1 MRLWRLH
8 LENYVNIYNGMGL
21 RTLDIDFSKCRNKL
35 LIIKGDNGSGKSS
48 LYNCLSPFIDD
59 SSVFMLDKD
68 VKKVI
73 SYLLN
78 DNSMLTITY
87 TAHKGSNGRNKP
99 SRCSIIR
106 SYPDGTS
113 FELNKNMNILTGK
126 QIIYDLFNLDDNY
139 ITLSNVSATNKGL
152 GTLTPH
158 ERKKYVGNILS
169 AIGEY
174 SELNKLFTNKLTVV
188 KSLMKSIT
196 TKIEQIGSLEIIKQK
211 IEEYTNSIRNLENER
226 DALKTKEVT
235 LLNKI
240 EEYTKDGDPI
250 KIYNDLTTK
259 KQIIESKLTNMPIE
273 DIKKCSDDKFIELS
287 NQITKYD
294 TTITILEDQI
304 KELLEKENRLVR
316 ENEEYKVKIES
327 LFNKE
332 LLDSIEDRL
341 NVLNNNLQFYIGCFN
356 SIGFDKYEFITQKA
370 YIYAIDTIEYF
381 NAHVDKLSDEYD
393 IEILNESVKWL
404 NTKYECTDILSF
416 KDKMQSKLMEINIA
430 ITKYDT
436 HLKKAMAYD
445 MIPDKC
451 NLSSECVFVK
461 DIVQSKKYIEEVD
474 ISKLTKEKQSI
485 QDMIDG
491 ATKEYTKQTK
501 IKSCIEEIKNLIVRI
516 ESASNIMSKFSD
528 MEFTKDQIVHYIV
541 NNIKININTTE
552 YREYSNY
559 INSIQATKEDINNL
573 TKQKEEIM
581 SSNKEVSILKTK
593 LESNNQEMVK
603 LLESKQSIIGKI
615 KDIKN
620 KKSLILEEYEYSKTL
635 KQYKEQYIEFSDEL
649 KEINTKLDSMNINE
663 YKEFYNQVKELSDK
677 LNQINHVDLPIVRS
691 GLEECKYQTILFDQ
705 YKKDYEEYN
714 NNYKYLVD
722 LKRYSGI
729 NGIQTIYMS
738 VFMNSILSEANA
750 LLSNL
755 FKGRFKLEPFIINE
769 NEFIIPCVDDIGN
782 RRPDISFMSDSQLS
796 EISMI
801 LSFVLLHKS
810 SKLYNIIKLDEVD
823 DNLDNENRLQFV
835 ILLNHIMDMLKF
847 DQCIIISHNDELD
860 LNNSDLII
868 TKVEDSAYRDYL
880 LNSGANIIADFT

>member
-8 LENYVNIYNGMGL
+8 LENYVNIYNGMAL

-332 LLDSIEDRL
+332 LLDSIEDR
-341 NVLNNNLQFYIGCFN
+341 I
-356 SIGFDKYEFITQKA
+356 
-370 YIYAIDTIEYF
+370 IYY
-381 NAHVDKLSDEYD
+381 
-393 IEILNESVKWL
+393 
-404 NTKYECTDILSF
+404 
-416 KDKMQSKLMEINIA
+416 
-430 ITKYDT
+430 
-436 HLKKAMAYD
+436 
-445 MIPDKC
+445 
-451 NLSSECVFVK
+451 
-461 DIVQSKKYIEEVD
+461 
-474 ISKLTKEKQSI
+474 
-485 QDMIDG
+485 
-491 ATKEYTKQTK
+491 
-501 IKSCIEEIKNLIVRI
+501 
-516 ESASNIMSKFSD
+516 
-528 MEFTKDQIVHYIV
+528 
-541 NNIKININTTE
+541 
-552 YREYSNY
+552 
-559 INSIQATKEDINNL
+559 
-573 TKQKEEIM
+573 
-581 SSNKEVSILKTK
+581 
-593 LESNNQEMVK
+593 
-603 LLESKQSIIGKI
+603 
-615 KDIKN
+615 
-620 KKSLILEEYEYSKTL
+620 
-635 KQYKEQYIEFSDEL
+635 
-649 KEINTKLDSMNINE
+649 
-663 YKEFYNQVKELSDK
+663 
-677 LNQINHVDLPIVRS
+677 
-691 GLEECKYQTILFDQ
+691 
-705 YKKDYEEYN
+705 
-714 NNYKYLVD
+714 
-722 LKRYSGI
+722 
-729 NGIQTIYMS
+729 
-738 VFMNSILSEANA
+738 
-750 LLSNL
+750 LLSPTN
-755 FKGRFKLEPFIINE
+755 KTPQELEQVHNIWRLLYYN
-769 NEFIIPCVDDIGN
+769 DIDALSN
-782 RRPDISFMSDSQLS
+782 PLPKYSD
-796 EISMI
+796 
-801 LSFVLLHKS
+801 
-810 SKLYNIIKLDEVD
+810 IIKLIYN
-823 DNLDNENRLQFV
+823 DND
-835 ILLNHIMDMLKF
+835 
-847 DQCIIISHNDELD
+847 
-860 LNNSDLII
+860 
-868 TKVEDSAYRDYL
+868 T
-880 LNSGANIIADFT
+880 

>member
-1 MRLWRLH
+1 M
-8 LENYVNIYNGMGL
+8 
-21 RTLDIDFSKCRNKL
+21 
-35 LIIKGDNGSGKSS
+35 
-48 LYNCLSPFIDD
+48 
-59 SSVFMLDKD
+59 
-68 VKKVI
+68 
-73 SYLLN
+73 
-78 DNSMLTITY
+78 
-87 TAHKGSNGRNKP
+87 
-99 SRCSIIR
+99 
-106 SYPDGTS
+106 
-113 FELNKNMNILTGK
+113 
-126 QIIYDLFNLDDNY
+126 
-139 ITLSNVSATNKGL
+139 
-152 GTLTPH
+152 
-158 ERKKYVGNILS
+158 
-169 AIGEY
+169 
-174 SELNKLFTNKLTVV
+174 
-188 KSLMKSIT
+188 
-196 TKIEQIGSLEIIKQK
+196 
-211 IEEYTNSIRNLENER
+211 
-226 DALKTKEVT
+226 
-235 LLNKI
+235 
-240 EEYTKDGDPI
+240 
-250 KIYNDLTTK
+250 
-259 KQIIESKLTNMPIE
+259 
-273 DIKKCSDDKFIELS
+273 
-287 NQITKYD
+287 
-294 TTITILEDQI
+294 
-304 KELLEKENRLVR
+304 
-316 ENEEYKVKIES
+316 
-327 LFNKE
+327 
-332 LLDSIEDRL
+332 
-341 NVLNNNLQFYIGCFN
+341 
-356 SIGFDKYEFITQKA
+356 
-370 YIYAIDTIEYF
+370 
-381 NAHVDKLSDEYD
+381 
-393 IEILNESVKWL
+393 
-404 NTKYECTDILSF
+404 
-416 KDKMQSKLMEINIA
+416 
-430 ITKYDT
+430 
-436 HLKKAMAYD
+436 
-445 MIPDKC
+445 
-451 NLSSECVFVK
+451 
-461 DIVQSKKYIEEVD
+461 EEVD
-474 ISKLTKEKQSI
+474 ISNLTKEKQSI

-516 ESASNIMSKFSD
+516 ESASNMMSKFSD

-635 KQYKEQYIEFSDEL
+635 KQYKEQYIEFNDEL

-691 GLEECKYQTILFDQ
+691 GLEECKYQTILFEQ

>member
-174 SELNKLFTNKLTVV
+174 TELNKLFTTKLTVV
-188 KSLMKSIT
+188 KSLIKSIT

-211 IEEYTNSIRNLENER
+211 IEEYTNSLKSLEDER
-226 DALKTKEVT
+226 DRLKTKEVT

-240 EEYTKDGDPI
+240 EYYTKEGDPI
-250 KIYNDLTTK
+250 KIYNDLSVK
-259 KQIIESKLTNMPIE
+259 KQIIESKLTNIPVE
-273 DIKKCSDDKFIELS
+273 DIKKCSDERFIELS
-287 NQITKYD
+287 NQITKFN
-294 TTITILEDQI
+294 TTISILEEQIKGILED
-304 KELLEKENRLVR
+304 ENTIIR
-316 ENEEYKVKIES
+316 ENEEYKLKIES
-327 LFNKE
+327 LFNKD
-332 LLDSIEDRL
+332 LLNEIENRL
-341 NVLNNNLQFYIGCFN
+341 EALNNNLKFYIGCFN
-356 SIGFDKYEFITQKA
+356 SIGFDKYESISQKD
-370 YIYAIDTIEYF
+370 YVYAIDTIEYF
-381 NAHVDKLSDEYD
+381 NSHLDKLSEEYERD
-393 IEILNESVKWL
+393 ILEESIKWL
-404 NTKYECTDILSF
+404 DTKYKCTDILSF
-416 KDKMQSKLMEINIA
+416 KDNMQSKLMDISIQ
-430 ITKYDT
+430 ITNYMN
-436 HLKKAMAYD
+436 HLNKATEFD
-445 MIPDKC
+445 KIPRDCKLFNDC
-451 NLSSECVFVK
+451 TFVK
-461 DIVQSKKYIEEVD
+461 DIVKSKEYIENVD
-474 ISKLTKEKQSI
+474 IDKLTKEKQSI
-485 QDMIDG
+485 EEVIAKSKQ
-491 ATKEYTKQTK
+491 EYIKQTK
-501 IKSCIEEIKNLIVRI
+501 IKSCIEDIKNLLIRV
-516 ESASNIMSKFSD
+516 EAASNMMSKFSN
-528 MEFTKDQIVHYIV
+528 MEFTREQIIHYIV

-559 INSIQATKEDINNL
+559 INSIQATKEDIDNL
-573 TKQKEEIM
+573 TKQKADMI
-581 SSNKEVSILKTK
+581 SSNKEVSILKSK
-593 LESNNQEMVK
+593 LESNNHKMIK
-603 LLESKQSIIGKI
+603 ILESKQSIIGRI
-615 KDIKN
+615 QSIKN
-620 KKSLILEEYEYSKTL
+620 EKSLIEEEYEYSKTL

-649 KEINTKLDSMNINE
+649 EEINNKLKSINIEEYRGYYNE
-663 YKEFYNQVKELSDK
+663 VTEIGNK
-677 LNQINHVDLPIVRS
+677 LNQINHVDLPIIRS
-691 GLEECKYQTILFDQ
+691 SLEEYKYQTILFEN

-714 NNYKYLVD
+714 TNYKYLVD

-738 VFMNSILSEANA
+738 VFMNSILSEANV
-750 LLSNL
+750 LLANL

-769 NEFIIPCVDDIGN
+769 NEFIIPCVDDLGN
-782 RRPDISFMSDSQLS
+782 KRPDISFMSDSQLS

-868 TKVEDSAYRDYL
+868 TKVEDSTYRDYL

>member
-1 MRLWRLH
+1 M
-8 LENYVNIYNGMGL
+8 
-21 RTLDIDFSKCRNKL
+21 
-35 LIIKGDNGSGKSS
+35 
-48 LYNCLSPFIDD
+48 
-59 SSVFMLDKD
+59 
-68 VKKVI
+68 
-73 SYLLN
+73 
-78 DNSMLTITY
+78 
-87 TAHKGSNGRNKP
+87 
-99 SRCSIIR
+99 
-106 SYPDGTS
+106 
-113 FELNKNMNILTGK
+113 
-126 QIIYDLFNLDDNY
+126 
-139 ITLSNVSATNKGL
+139 
-152 GTLTPH
+152 
-158 ERKKYVGNILS
+158 
-169 AIGEY
+169 
-174 SELNKLFTNKLTVV
+174 
-188 KSLMKSIT
+188 
-196 TKIEQIGSLEIIKQK
+196 
-211 IEEYTNSIRNLENER
+211 
-226 DALKTKEVT
+226 
-235 LLNKI
+235 
-240 EEYTKDGDPI
+240 
-250 KIYNDLTTK
+250 
-259 KQIIESKLTNMPIE
+259 
-273 DIKKCSDDKFIELS
+273 
-287 NQITKYD
+287 
-294 TTITILEDQI
+294 
-304 KELLEKENRLVR
+304 
-316 ENEEYKVKIES
+316 
-327 LFNKE
+327 
-332 LLDSIEDRL
+332 
-341 NVLNNNLQFYIGCFN
+341 
-356 SIGFDKYEFITQKA
+356 
-370 YIYAIDTIEYF
+370 
-381 NAHVDKLSDEYD
+381 
-393 IEILNESVKWL
+393 
-404 NTKYECTDILSF
+404 
-416 KDKMQSKLMEINIA
+416 
-430 ITKYDT
+430 
-436 HLKKAMAYD
+436 
-445 MIPDKC
+445 
-451 NLSSECVFVK
+451 
-461 DIVQSKKYIEEVD
+461 
-474 ISKLTKEKQSI
+474 
-485 QDMIDG
+485 
-491 ATKEYTKQTK
+491 
-501 IKSCIEEIKNLIVRI
+501 
-516 ESASNIMSKFSD
+516 
-528 MEFTKDQIVHYIV
+528 

-635 KQYKEQYIEFSDEL
+635 KQYKEQYIEFNDEL
-649 KEINTKLDSMNINE
+649 KEINGKLDSMNINE
-663 YKEFYNQVKELSDK
+663 YKEFYNQVTELSDK

-691 GLEECKYQTILFDQ
+691 GLEECKYQTILFEQ

-750 LLSNL
+750 LLPNL

>member
-8 LENYVNIYNGMGL
+8 LENYVNIYNGMGI

-273 DIKKCSDDKFIELS
+273 DIKKCSDEKFIEL
-287 NQITKYD
+287 
-294 TTITILEDQI
+294 
-304 KELLEKENRLVR
+304 
-316 ENEEYKVKIES
+316 
-327 LFNKE
+327 
-332 LLDSIEDRL
+332 
-341 NVLNNNLQFYIGCFN
+341 
-356 SIGFDKYEFITQKA
+356 
-370 YIYAIDTIEYF
+370 
-381 NAHVDKLSDEYD
+381 
-393 IEILNESVKWL
+393 
-404 NTKYECTDILSF
+404 
-416 KDKMQSKLMEINIA
+416 
-430 ITKYDT
+430 
-436 HLKKAMAYD
+436 
-445 MIPDKC
+445 
-451 NLSSECVFVK
+451 
-461 DIVQSKKYIEEVD
+461 
-474 ISKLTKEKQSI
+474 
-485 QDMIDG
+485 
-491 ATKEYTKQTK
+491 
-501 IKSCIEEIKNLIVRI
+501 
-516 ESASNIMSKFSD
+516 
-528 MEFTKDQIVHYIV
+528 
-541 NNIKININTTE
+541 
-552 YREYSNY
+552 
-559 INSIQATKEDINNL
+559 
-573 TKQKEEIM
+573 
-581 SSNKEVSILKTK
+581 
-593 LESNNQEMVK
+593 
-603 LLESKQSIIGKI
+603 
-615 KDIKN
+615 
-620 KKSLILEEYEYSKTL
+620 
-635 KQYKEQYIEFSDEL
+635 
-649 KEINTKLDSMNINE
+649 
-663 YKEFYNQVKELSDK
+663 
-677 LNQINHVDLPIVRS
+677 
-691 GLEECKYQTILFDQ
+691 
-705 YKKDYEEYN
+705 
-714 NNYKYLVD
+714 
-722 LKRYSGI
+722 
-729 NGIQTIYMS
+729 
-738 VFMNSILSEANA
+738 
-750 LLSNL
+750 
-755 FKGRFKLEPFIINE
+755 
-769 NEFIIPCVDDIGN
+769 
-782 RRPDISFMSDSQLS
+782 
-796 EISMI
+796 
-801 LSFVLLHKS
+801 
-810 SKLYNIIKLDEVD
+810 
-823 DNLDNENRLQFV
+823 DNEN
-835 ILLNHIMDMLKF
+835 
-847 DQCIIISHNDELD
+847 II
-860 LNNSDLII
+860 
-868 TKVEDSAYRDYL
+868 YYDYL
-880 LNSGANIIADFT
+880 INTCPYNQFLELFDDKYTKIIND